1 MKLIFSINVTIK
13 AVYSLIL
20 SFLVVVTMHA
30 QSSQNNKFAV
40 SFQYLK
46 KKVKCCKRLNQ
57 KESRNHILY

>member
-30 QSSQNNKFAV
+30 QSSQNNKFEV

-46 KKVKCCKRLNQ
+46 KKVKCKRLNQ